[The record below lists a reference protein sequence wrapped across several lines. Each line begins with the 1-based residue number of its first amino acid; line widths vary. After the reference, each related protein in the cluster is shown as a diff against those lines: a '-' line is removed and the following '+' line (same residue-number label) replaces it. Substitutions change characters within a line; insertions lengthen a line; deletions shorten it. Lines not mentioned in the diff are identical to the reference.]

1 MSKNGSRI
9 ISFGRYRATDLLLFA
24 VILVAFEVIMFFAYN
39 TWFGEDSSWY
49 EPTRY
54 LFSLMI
60 PITLLVMVRW
70 GWYGVF
76 FAVGDG
82 LLYCLMWLLKL
93 DDVDSQTVL
102 YYVLTYGIGNAF
114 IILSYIMVKFMGYKR
129 IASKW
134 YFTALYAIS
143 GWVAVIAG
151 RTAVAACLGYNL
163 FTEFIYADLLSLF
176 ISIILLLVMRNLDGM
191 MERQK
196 DYLLRLDKEREA
208 KMVADNFG
216 EKPLEIDE
224 ETLKTLNKKGDD
236 LF

>member
-24 VILVAFEVIMFFAYN
+24 VILVAFDVIMFFAYT

-54 LFSLMI
+54 LFSLMV

-76 FAVGDG
+76 YAVFDG

-93 DDVDSQTVL
+93 DDVSSQMVL

-129 IASKW
+129 IASTW
-134 YFTALYAIS
+134 YFTALYALS
-143 GWVAVIAG
+143 GWVAVIIG
-151 RTAVAACLGYNL
+151 RTVVAACFGYNL
-163 FTEFIYADLLSLF
+163 FVDFVVADILSLF
-176 ISIILLLVMRNLDGM
+176 ISIIVMLVMRKLDGM
-191 MERQK
+191 MEFQK
-196 DYLLRLDKEREA
+196 DYLIRLDKERKE
-208 KMVADNFG
+208 KLQADNFG